1 MAFPQS
7 SRFALF
13 LRRAFS
19 IKETMADV
27 NVLQD
32 FFPTVELIGDVLP
45 DQRRNRGE
53 LNFISG
59 FNVPGVAGNL
69 TQAVF
74 GNLPPFSLSVIESM
88 LVQAAA
94 ATNLR
99 MGFSVNAPQGGFNQG
114 FVSSVDGR
122 EPGATIL
129 RNPLQAGA
137 TSHNV
142 SDVQSFFFQAFSQPS
157 NNFVF
162 PRLNITIP
170 DSSTDGRV
178 RNLFIETE
186 TVAVSFAIIV
196 IGYSRIVEPSE
207 RQA

>member
-1 MAFPQS
+1 MPFPQA

-19 IKETMADV
+19 IKETMGDV

-32 FFPTVELIGDVLP
+32 FFPTMELVGDVMT
-45 DQRRNRGE
+45 DHRRNRGE

-59 FNVPGVAGNL
+59 FNCPGVAGNV

-74 GNLPPFSLSVIESM
+74 GNLPPFSLSVIDA
-88 LVQAAA
+88 LLIQCGA
-94 ATNLR
+94 ATNIR
-99 MGFSVNAPQGGFNQG
+99 MGFSTNAPQGGFNQG

-122 EPGATIL
+122 EPGATIV
-129 RNPLQAGA
+129 RNPLQAGS

-142 SDVQSFFFQAFSQPS
+142 SDIQSFFFQAFSQPN
-157 NNFVF
+157 NNFIFNKLGIV
-162 PRLNITIP
+162 IP
-170 DSSTDGRV
+170 DKSSDGAI

-186 TVAVSFAIIV
+186 TVAVAIAV
-196 IGYSRIVEPSE
+196 LAIGYSRYLEPSE